1 MIYELWDMISYGHGE
16 PLVPFTLLEKSDKYE
31 NVYIEFVKIIK
42 TKPCVIFLK
51 EEQKTND

>member
-1 MIYELWDMISYGHGE
+1 MIYELWDMISYGQGE
-16 PLVPFTLLEKSDKYE
+16 ALVPFTLLEKSDKYE